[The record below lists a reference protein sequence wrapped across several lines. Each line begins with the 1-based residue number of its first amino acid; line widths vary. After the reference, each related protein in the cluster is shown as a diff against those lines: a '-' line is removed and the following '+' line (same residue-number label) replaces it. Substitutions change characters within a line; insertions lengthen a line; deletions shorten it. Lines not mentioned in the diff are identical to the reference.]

1 VFSCQL
7 GLARSEQ
14 VVTTVGDMDDTRSLP
29 NDVTQC
35 HRLLLAAYKQSVEL
49 EQQVADANRHAT
61 QAQQCVAESEQQVAE
76 LSRVLDQTATSYQEL
91 QQEHAATLEELAW
104 YRRWAF
110 GRRRERFTEGEGQG
124 HLFEL
129 DSPLANASQASTT
142 PDPESGIEVKDPRR
156 RKRRQIDWDKLH
168 QIRHEHDLK
177 PEEKIC
183 SCCGREMDRIGE
195 DVTRELEY
203 QRPKLEAH
211 IHVRPKYACRRCK
224 DGVCAA
230 PLPPRPIPGG
240 IAGAGLITEVCVGKF
255 GDHLPLYRLEDILTR
270 YGVYLSR
277 STLCD
282 WMKAV
287 AYLFRPL
294 YELQR
299 QRVLQSAVMWTDDTH
314 VTVLGGRE
322 GSFQGYFWTYIGDDQ
337 QPYSVYDFTTSRSR
351 DGPARFLESYSGYL
365 HADAYSGYD
374 AMFSDV
380 GSSTIE
386 VACWAHARRRFFEA
400 VGNYPRE
407 AHQVLEW
414 IRQLYDIEDRA
425 HQWTV
430 DARRELRA
438 GEATPVLDKIEMYLA
453 ELAPKALPKTTLGKA
468 VTYARNQWEALCR
481 YTEDGRLTIDNNVSE
496 RTLRHQAIGRKNWLF
511 LGSEA
516 AGPRAAVLYT
526 ILAGAKRHRIEPWV
540 YVRDLLLRLHA
551 DDQRLEELLPDR
563 WAAAHPE
570 AILNHRL
577 EESRTQAIRT
587 RARRAHRRAR
597 SR

>member
-1 VFSCQL
+1 
-7 GLARSEQ
+7 
-14 VVTTVGDMDDTRSLP
+14 
-29 NDVTQC
+29 
-35 HRLLLAAYKQSVEL
+35 
-49 EQQVADANRHAT
+49 
-61 QAQQCVAESEQQVAE
+61 
-76 LSRVLDQTATSYQEL
+76 
-91 QQEHAATLEELAW
+91 
-104 YRRWAF
+104 
-110 GRRRERFTEGEGQG
+110 
-124 HLFEL
+124 
-129 DSPLANASQASTT
+129 
-142 PDPESGIEVKDPRR
+142 
-156 RKRRQIDWDKLH
+156 
-168 QIRHEHDLK
+168 
-177 PEEKIC
+177 
-183 SCCGREMDRIGE
+183 
-195 DVTRELEY
+195 
-203 QRPKLEAH
+203 
-211 IHVRPKYACRRCK
+211 
-224 DGVCAA
+224 
-230 PLPPRPIPGG
+230 
-240 IAGAGLITEVCVGKF
+240 
-255 GDHLPLYRLEDILTR
+255 
-270 YGVYLSR
+270 
-277 STLCD
+277 
-282 WMKAV
+282 MKAV

-438 GEATPVLDKIEMYLA
+438 GEATPVLDKIVMYLA

-551 DDQRLEELLPDR
+551 DYQRLEELLPDR